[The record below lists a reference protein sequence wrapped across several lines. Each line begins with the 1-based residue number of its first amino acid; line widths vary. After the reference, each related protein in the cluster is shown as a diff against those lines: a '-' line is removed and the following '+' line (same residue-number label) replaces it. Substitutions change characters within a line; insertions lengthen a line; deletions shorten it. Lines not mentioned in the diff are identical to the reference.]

1 MGQLSYTWV
10 LCASANIPG
19 LPVYCNRAPLVLHP
33 TYAESCNHP
42 HPHDPMAP
50 RHICWSLPAIPMLL
64 STFVICRTF
73 CTDYRYPRTHRPTRR
88 YRLQV
93 SIGIPIYLSI
103 FLTRTDGPPHLSRT
117 QLLMGPAISIDVNI
131 PSAHLSPS
139 ATFIST
145 TNASMSIQTL
155 Y

>member
-1 MGQLSYTWV
+1 MMGQLSYTWV

-64 STFVICRTF
+64 STFVIRRTF
-73 CTDYRYPRTHRPTRR
+73 CTDYWYPCACLVIPMIPWHRGIFFDHSLLYLCSSQHLSSAEPSAPTTGIPGPIGRPIVIDYRYP
-88 YRLQV
+88 
-93 SIGIPIYLSI
+93 
-103 FLTRTDGPPHLSRT
+103 
-117 QLLMGPAISIDVNI
+117 
-131 PSAHLSPS
+131 
-139 ATFIST
+139 
-145 TNASMSIQTL
+145 
-155 Y
+155 